1 MIMKY
6 LGLALAA
13 LFALT
18 ISGVGRAAE
27 PTRFVPLKPDELTP
41 PQKEWADAIAVPP
54 RNAKFTNPPYR
65 AYIRNPELAPKLSA
79 MSDYLRWNSSLP
91 ARLSEFAILI
101 TARQWTAQYEWFAH
115 YPLAMKAGLDPQVA
129 KDVANGVRPLAM
141 KDDEAA
147 LYDLAMGLY
156 RDKKVSDDIY
166 RAAQQKFGERG
177 IMDIIGLIGYYD
189 LVSMTLI
196 TMQAEAPN
204 DSVPPLPALAA
215 K

>member
-1 MIMKY
+1 MRH
-6 LGLALAA
+6 LGLALVV
-13 LFALT
+13 LFTLT
-18 ISGVGRAAE
+18 SPGASRAGE
-27 PTRFVPLKPDELTP
+27 PTRFTPLKPDELTP
-41 PQKEWADAIAVPP
+41 AQKEWADAISVPP

-65 AYIRNPELAPKLSA
+65 AYIRNPELAPRLSA

-91 ARLSEFAILI
+91 ARLSELAILI

-115 YPLAMKAGLDPQVA
+115 YPLALKGGLDPKVA
-129 KDVANGVRPLAM
+129 DAIAAGTRPDTM

-147 LYDLAMGLY
+147 LYDLATALY
-156 RDKKVSDDIY
+156 RDKKVSDPVY
-166 RAAQQKFGERG
+166 KAALEKFGERG
-177 IMDIIGLIGYYD
+177 IMDIVGIIVYYD

-204 DSVPPLPALAA
+204 DSVKPLPVLT